1 VVPRAVRGAVVV
13 NASTTAG
20 RPRLIVFGNEK
31 GGSGKSTAAVHVA
44 VGLTRAGKRV
54 AALDLDARQGSLSRY
69 LANRDARLP
78 TPPTLPIPRSTLPV
92 VADADADERNRLDAA
107 IAECAGHEF
116 IVIDT
121 PGSDSN
127 LTRLAHA
134 RADVLVTPINDSF
147 VDLDLLA
154 RVDPDTHQV
163 VAPSLYSEMVWEQ
176 RKRRALTDGQTID
189 WIVMRNRM
197 GHVEGR
203 NKRVIADILA
213 ALAKRIGFRLA
224 PGFGERVIFR
234 ELFLKGLTLLDL
246 GSETGHAMTLSH
258 VAARQEV
265 RALLDAILA
274 APPPRAVLVRS
285 PTAMAQP
292 RP

>member
-1 VVPRAVRGAVVV
+1 MMSPSAPQRGAV
-13 NASTTAG
+13 

-44 VGLTRAGKRV
+44 VGLARAGKRV

-69 LANRDARLP
+69 LAGRDGNLP
-78 TPPTLPIPRSTLPV
+78 TPPTVAITRSDLPI
-92 VADADADERNRLDAA
+92 VADAEEDERSRLDAA
-107 IAECAGHEF
+107 IGRFGAYEF
-116 IVIDT
+116 IVLDT

-154 RVDPDTHQV
+154 RIDPDTHRIV
-163 VAPSLYSEMVWEQ
+163 GPSLYSEMVWEQ

-246 GSETGHAMTLSH
+246 GSDTGHSMTLSH

-265 RALLDAILA
+265 RSLIDAILA
-274 APPPRAVLVRS
+274 APPPRSVLVRS
-285 PTAMAQP
+285 PTPVAQP

>member
-1 VVPRAVRGAVVV
+1 MRA
-13 NASTTAG
+13 
-20 RPRLIVFGNEK
+20 
-31 GGSGKSTAAVHVA
+31 
-44 VGLTRAGKRV
+44 
-54 AALDLDARQGSLSRY
+54 
-69 LANRDARLP
+69 P
-78 TPPTLPIPRSTLPV
+78 TW
-92 VADADADERNRLDAA
+92 
-107 IAECAGHEF
+107 
-116 IVIDT
+116 
-121 PGSDSN
+121 
-127 LTRLAHA
+127 
-134 RADVLVTPINDSF
+134 LVTPINDSF

-154 RVDPDTHQV
+154 RIDPDTHSITG
-163 VAPSLYSEMVWEQ
+163 PSLYSEMVWEQ

-246 GSETGHAMTLSH
+246 GSETGHSMTLSH

-265 RALLDAILA
+265 RSPDRRDPGRPGAPLRACAEPDAGGTT
-274 APPPRAVLVRS
+274 APIITGFP
-285 PTAMAQP
+285 
-292 RP
+292 